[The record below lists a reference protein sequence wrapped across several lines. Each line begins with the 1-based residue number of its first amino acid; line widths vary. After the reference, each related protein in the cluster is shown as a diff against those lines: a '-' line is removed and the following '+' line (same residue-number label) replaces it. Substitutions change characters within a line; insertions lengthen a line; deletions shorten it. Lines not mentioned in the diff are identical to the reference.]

1 MDFKRISTPFINCSC
16 VYKYLFQKYGNGFK
30 EIFFTVLLISI
41 FRIILEYIKAFNLSK
56 FSERYVNDLRLRIGE
71 KLNKTTLFS

>member
-1 MDFKRISTPFINCSC
+1 M
-16 VYKYLFQKYGNGFK
+16 
-30 EIFFTVLLISI
+30 ISI